1 MHGSKATESATFR
14 KGGATADPIRANCNM
29 GRVSELAF
37 QIPLMPQSSTNP
49 DAKLGAAMTSLRFL
63 LSISRRCFD

>member
-1 MHGSKATESATFR
+1 
-14 KGGATADPIRANCNM
+14 M
-29 GRVSELAF
+29 GEFVRSQNVKRYSR
-37 QIPLMPQSSTNP
+37 SSTNP